1 MIQWLH
7 VQMALFSM
15 ISLFPLEAL
24 PGVAR
29 ALTAVKAEL
38 PDGATAGPAV
48 SWLKGLCGSVSGVEQ

>member
-1 MIQWLH
+1 
-7 VQMALFSM
+7 MALFSM